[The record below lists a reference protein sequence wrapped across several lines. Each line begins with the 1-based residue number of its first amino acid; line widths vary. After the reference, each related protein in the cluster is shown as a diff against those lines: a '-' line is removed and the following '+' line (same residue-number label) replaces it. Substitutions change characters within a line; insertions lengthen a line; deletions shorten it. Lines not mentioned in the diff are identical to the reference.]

1 MVSCIVSICVYLV
14 VLRIVFANWRVA
26 GAKAMRRSKTLSN
39 ESTVVAMAAPQSLPP
54 VVVPRTCVARPATDN
69 TPPTTQPDNEEHEDP
84 HQPQTIMH
92 DAAAVDEGGTKTAS
106 GTSNTPVKNSAS
118 PGHALELE
126 GRMVRME
133 ANLGRV
139 EQQLEEVLGLL
150 KPETTSVGR
159 RSGASSRRSGSFPLR
174 RIKSIDEE
182 LFDF

>member
-1 MVSCIVSICVYLV
+1 MVSCIVSIYVYLF

-69 TPPTTQPDNEEHEDP
+69 TTPTTQPDNEEHEDP

-92 DAAAVDEGGTKTAS
+92 DAAAVDGGTKTAS